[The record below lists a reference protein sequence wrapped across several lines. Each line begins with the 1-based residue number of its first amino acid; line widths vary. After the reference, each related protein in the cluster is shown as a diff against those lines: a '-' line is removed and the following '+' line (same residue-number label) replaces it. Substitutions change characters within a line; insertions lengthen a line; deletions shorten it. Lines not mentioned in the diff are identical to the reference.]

1 MIVVTS
7 LAPPR
12 IRSASSW
19 AVTALSHDLRHTCA
33 TLLLGRGVHPKLV
46 HHHLGHASITMTLD
60 RYSRWIPSMRRHA
73 AKSLD
78 EALAKSL
85 LLAKPPT
92 PTSRALRFCGVCRK
106 NREPTSG
113 LEPLSCSLRVCGQWL
128 LSVAGV
134 CISRITTRFFVPS
147 IAYYCRGLHPG

>member
-33 TLLLGRGVHPKLV
+33 TLLLGRDVHPKLV

-60 RYSRWIPSMRRHA
+60 SYSPWIPSMGRHA
-73 AKSLD
+73 AEGID
-78 EALAKSL
+78 E
-85 LLAKPPT
+85 
-92 PTSRALRFCGVCRK
+92 V
-106 NREPTSG
+106 
-113 LEPLSCSLRVCGQWL
+113 LS
-128 LSVAGV
+128 
-134 CISRITTRFFVPS
+134 
-147 IAYYCRGLHPG
+147 

>member
-12 IRSASSW
+12 IRSASSL

-33 TLLLGRGVHPKLV
+33 TLLLRRGVHPKLV

-73 AKSLD
+73 ANSLD
-78 EALAKSL
+78 EGLAKSL
-85 LLAKPPT
+85 LLTKPPT

-113 LEPLSCSLRVCGQWL
+113 LEPPTS
-128 LSVAGV
+128 
-134 CISRITTRFFVPS
+134 
-147 IAYYCRGLHPG
+147 